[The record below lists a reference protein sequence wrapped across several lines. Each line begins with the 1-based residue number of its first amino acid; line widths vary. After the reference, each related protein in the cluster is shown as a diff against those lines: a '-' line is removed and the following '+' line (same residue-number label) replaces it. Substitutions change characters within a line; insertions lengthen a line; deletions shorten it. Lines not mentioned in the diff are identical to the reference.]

1 MASLLVCHGTTVKGR
16 ITENAERNWEQPG
29 LCFTF
34 RPGLVGPVPT
44 ERDNRV
50 CARGG
55 EST

>member
-1 MASLLVCHGTTVKGR
+1 MASLLVCHGATVKGR